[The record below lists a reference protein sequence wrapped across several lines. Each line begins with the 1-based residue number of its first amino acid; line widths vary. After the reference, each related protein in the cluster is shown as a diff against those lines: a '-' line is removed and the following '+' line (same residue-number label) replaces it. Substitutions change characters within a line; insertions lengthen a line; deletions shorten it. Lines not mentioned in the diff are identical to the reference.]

1 MKTIAIWLFMLL
13 LISLYPE
20 KRSFMVYGAD
30 KALHFMLYAITCA
43 LLFAVLRDR
52 MKGQFWKALVLSVVL
67 ASAYGF
73 IMEIMQGATKL
84 RQFSLMDALAN
95 SLGAVAT
102 AALLVLK
109 RRKGG

>member
-1 MKTIAIWLFMLL
+1 
-13 LISLYPE
+13 
-20 KRSFMVYGAD
+20 
-30 KALHFMLYAITCA
+30 
-43 LLFAVLRDR
+43 
-52 MKGQFWKALVLSVVL
+52 VLSVVL

-73 IMEIMQGATKL
+73 IMEIMQGVTKL

-109 RRKGG
+109 KRKGG